1 MDEKGSPSIKKT
13 IDDLL
18 ETSIIKEI
26 SRRNNKDFA
35 QKLAV
40 WLVRYILII
49 SSMNES
55 LKIDLEEV
63 LFKLHG
69 ENLRKILEI
78 TERTF
83 YKMKKDEERYNRYIW
98 WTKKHPYLIIELK
111 KKMVERICVL
121 SGCVKPT

>member
-1 MDEKGSPSIKKT
+1 MEEKGSPSIKKA

-26 SRRNNKDFA
+26 SKRNNKDFA
-35 QKLAV
+35 QKLAI

-63 LFKLHG
+63 LLNLHG
-69 ENLRKILEI
+69 KNFKKILEI
-78 TERTF
+78 TEETF
-83 YKMKKDEERYNRYIW
+83 NKIKKDTESYNRYIW
-98 WTKKHPYLIIELK
+98 
-111 KKMVERICVL
+111 
-121 SGCVKPT
+121 

>member
-1 MDEKGSPSIKKT
+1 MEEKESPSIKKV

-35 QKLAV
+35 QKLAI

-55 LKIDLEEV
+55 LKIDLEDV
-63 LFKLHG
+63 LINLHG
-69 ENLRKILEI
+69 ENFRKILEI

-83 YKMKKDEERYNRYIW
+83 HQMKKNTESSNRYIW
-98 WTKKHPYLIIELK
+98 
-111 KKMVERICVL
+111 
-121 SGCVKPT
+121 